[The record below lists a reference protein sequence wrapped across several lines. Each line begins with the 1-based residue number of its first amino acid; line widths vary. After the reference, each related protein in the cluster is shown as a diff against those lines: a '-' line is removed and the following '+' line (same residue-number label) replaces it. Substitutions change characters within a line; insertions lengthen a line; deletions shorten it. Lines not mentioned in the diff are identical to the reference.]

1 MLECMEGNPL
11 KGTEHKKAENAPMPM
26 DARVTEF
33 AADYEAPLK
42 EQVAIMKDAKD
53 LLEKI
58 QHAPGLKPEAISKII
73 TAQTARFMAAKTE
86 LAKLQAENEARLKRH
101 MQ

>member
-1 MLECMEGNPL
+1 MEGNPL
-11 KGTEHKKAENAPMPM
+11 GQNGGKGVEKAPLPM
-26 DARVTEF
+26 DARITEF
-33 AADYEAPLK
+33 AADFEAPLK
-42 EQVAIMKDAKD
+42 EQVVIMKDAKD

-58 QHAPGLKPEAISKII
+58 QNAPGLKPEAVSKII

-86 LAKLQAENEARLKRH
+86 LARLQAENEKRLKRH